1 LEADYFHLE
10 ELIMVVM
17 QIVGLYL
24 VVVFLA
30 GIFTKGPD
38 MVNQI
43 EDINLVIV
51 PVEETE
57 RSS

>member
-1 LEADYFHLE
+1 
-10 ELIMVVM
+10 MVVM

-30 GIFTKGPD
+30 AILTKGPD

-43 EDINLVIV
+43 EDINLVTV